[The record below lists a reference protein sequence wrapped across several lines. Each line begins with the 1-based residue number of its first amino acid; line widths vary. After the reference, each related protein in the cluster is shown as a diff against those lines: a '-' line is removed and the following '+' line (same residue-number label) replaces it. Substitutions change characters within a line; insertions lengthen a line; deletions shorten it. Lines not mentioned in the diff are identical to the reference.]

1 VALSFAEALATIE
14 ASIAHDRADATVDS
28 RCLSR
33 IAHHGD
39 RTEHAIVLF
48 HGFTNCPIQ
57 FSELGDRFFERGYTV
72 YIPRL
77 PHHGLVD
84 KMTTALEALT
94 LTELETAAAQAVTLA
109 AGLGERVVTLG
120 ISVGG
125 TMAAWTG
132 EMMAI
137 DTAVAIAPFF
147 GVKLL
152 PVPFENAFSAT
163 LAALPN
169 ADLWWDPVHK
179 EQLPPPHGYP
189 RFPTHALA
197 QCLKMGEEIAA
208 RAHDTAPL
216 GRRNILVLNDHEPAI
231 NNDAARAV
239 WSSWDAFNTDL
250 EQIVLRDLD
259 LRHDIIEPTTYP
271 QARTLVYPTLVAAV
285 EHGAENVTRAPEYP
299 AHD

>member
-1 VALSFAEALATIE
+1 MVTAF
-14 ASIAHDRADATVDS
+14 ADALCGINDIIARDAS
-28 RCLSR
+28 DPAIDPRCLPR

-39 RTEHAIVLF
+39 RTKNAIVLF

-77 PHHGLVD
+77 PHHGLAD
-84 KMTTALEALT
+84 KMTRALEALT
-94 LTELETAAAQAVTLA
+94 LAELEAAALQAVTLA
-109 AGLGERVVTLG
+109 TGLGARVATLG
-120 ISVGG
+120 ISMGG

-132 EMMAI
+132 ETQPI

-147 GVKLL
+147 GIKLL
-152 PVPFENAFSAT
+152 PVPFEDAFSAT

-169 ADLWWDPVHK
+169 ADMWWDPIHK

-208 RAHDTAPL
+208 RAKKTAPL
-216 GRRNILVLNDHEPAI
+216 GRRNILVLNDHEPAVS
-231 NNDAARAV
+231 NDAARDV
-239 WSSWDAFNTDL
+239 WSSWRAYDTDI
-250 EQIVLRDLD
+250 EEIVLRDLD
-259 LRHDIIEPTTYP
+259 VRHDIIEPTTYP

-285 EHGAENVTRAPEYP
+285 DHGTPNVIRAPEYP
-299 AHD
+299 TPD